1 MLRPIMQRGNSP
13 ENGKGPQH
21 LFILWIQKLY
31 EKMLNFAQY
40 IIFNTEHYTEHYT
53 VALLSTKF
61 QRKTN
66 VHLFPEPVT

>member
-1 MLRPIMQRGNSP
+1 MPN
-13 ENGKGPQH
+13 
-21 LFILWIQKLY
+21 
-31 EKMLNFAQY
+31 
-40 IIFNTEHYTEHYT
+40 IFNTEHYT